1 MDSSLTNDGM
11 GGRVL
16 LATER
21 AFFSTNLL
29 MSCGAGDGT
38 GLVVQHFLRFGGQ
51 EKMKSGGLE
60 EETAPEIVIIY
71 RRTCLVVYYCKAR
84 FQ

>member
-38 GLVVQHFLRFGGQ
+38 GLAFFSDLVDSRRKWEAERGHIVGDDRRA
-51 EKMKSGGLE
+51 
-60 EETAPEIVIIY
+60 TAPEIDVIE
-71 RRTCLVVYYCKAR
+71 
-84 FQ
+84 

>member
-51 EKMKSGGLE
+51 EKKVAEACS
-60 EETAPEIVIIY
+60 TAPEIEIVY
-71 RRTCLVVYYCKAR
+71 YGLVVVLL
-84 FQ
+84 